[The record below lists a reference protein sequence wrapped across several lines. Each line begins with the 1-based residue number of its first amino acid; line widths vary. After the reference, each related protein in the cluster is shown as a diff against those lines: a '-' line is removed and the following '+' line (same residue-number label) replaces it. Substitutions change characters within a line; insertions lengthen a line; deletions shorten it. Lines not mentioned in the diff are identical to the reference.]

1 MKIYLAG
8 GFGNNLFQL
17 YLANLLRK
25 KGITVDLF
33 SNLTEKNIITSLLGW
48 TIHENELSKLRIKT
62 KRENFLI
69 FLFDFFKLSFSRL
82 LSSPFMNAY
91 YDSNK
96 TKAFLKEEFL
106 DKLIRNNIISGYF
119 QYSELLSLKELEE
132 FKTTYFAELS
142 SDKKLHTCL
151 HLRGGDLINENIQ
164 LLDFYRRSINYLGV
178 KDVNIISNDK
188 NLVKLFTQANKDL
201 RLSVLSSES
210 PLNDFMN
217 MANCENLICSK
228 STFSLWSGLIGSQ
241 NFVILPEDKKINF
254 YENNAPLEIGKKF
267 KIL

>member
-25 KGITVDLF
+25 KGVSVDLF

-48 TIHENELSKLRIKT
+48 TIHENELSKLRITT
-62 KRENFLI
+62 KKESFPI
-69 FLFDFFKLSFSRL
+69 FLFDFLKLSFSKL
-82 LSSPFMNAY
+82 LGSTFMNAY
-91 YDSNK
+91 YDSNN
-96 TKAFLKEEFL
+96 TKRLFKEEFL

-119 QYSELLSLKELEE
+119 QYSELLSLGELEE
-132 FKTTYFAELS
+132 FKRIYFAELS
-142 SDKKLHTCL
+142 LDKKLHTCL
-151 HLRGGDLINENIQ
+151 HLRGGDLINENIK
-164 LLDFYRRSINYLGV
+164 LLDFYRRAIDYLDV
-178 KDVNIISNDK
+178 KEVNIISNDK

-201 RLSVLSSES
+201 KLSIISSQS

-241 NFVILPEDKKINF
+241 NFVILPENKKINF
-254 YENNAPLEIGKKF
+254 YENDAPLEISKKF